1 MVGRLIVAA
10 LIVASAAFVM
20 LSRREAE
27 SSDIEVNLSD
37 RRAGDAE
44 TRAKA
49 LQQQVATLQ
58 EQVGGLEAKVQWQGE
73 HLVELTEDCT
83 PEAPELAEVHV
94 ASLKRRPAAGDLI
107 GPRELFRSGRVDERF
122 ALVLA
127 GDAATVTRL
136 RLDPS
141 LDDGTPLRGAS
152 YCDTV
157 DSDDPIV
164 LLGAF
169 QGEKPVSGDFGRQ
182 RIEKKRGVLALELR
196 CDLALPAQL
205 PITVEVLTAG
215 GGVAQATLAPL
226 QKAEAPAARP
236 R

>member
-10 LIVASAAFVM
+10 LVMASAAYVM

-37 RRAGDAE
+37 RRAADADK
-44 TRAKA
+44 RAVA
-49 LQQQVATLQ
+49 LQQQVTTLQ
-58 EQVGGLEAKVQWQGE
+58 EQVAELESKLEFQSE
-73 HLVELTEDCT
+73 HLQELSEDCT
-83 PEAPELAEVHV
+83 PELPELADVRI

-122 ALVLA
+122 SLVLA

-136 RLDPS
+136 RLFPS

-169 QGEKPVSGDFGRQ
+169 QGDKPVSGDFGRQ
-182 RIEKKRGVLALELR
+182 QIVKKPGVLALELR
-196 CDLALPAQL
+196 CDLGLPAEL
-205 PITVEVLTAG
+205 PLTLEVMIAG
-215 GGVAQATLAPL
+215 GGIAQATLAP
-226 QKAEAPAARP
+226 QAEALAPARRAR
-236 R
+236 